1 MFIELSEVARLN
13 VTLGVFVALVLA
25 LFQERI
31 GPEIVM
37 LAGMMLLVAFGVIDL
52 KTALEGFSNTG
63 VIMIAAL
70 YVVGAGLQATGAIQI
85 ISRWMLGKPT
95 PKTGL
100 LRLMAPVAGLSA
112 FMNNTPLVAFL
123 MPVFVQL
130 AKRLRISPSRY
141 LIPLSYASILGGVC
155 TLIGTSTNM
164 VTESIIR
171 DKKMPPMT
179 MFELSVV
186 GVPIAICGLLY
197 MAFVG
202 RRLLPDRQDLLEHIE
217 AHRREYTVEML
228 ATAACPLIGQ
238 TVRQAGLRE
247 LPGLYLYR
255 IERGPETI
263 SPVDPL
269 EKLCVGDV
277 LSFSGI
283 ASTVVDLQKIKG
295 FSPIDHLDPPS
306 LNSLSSNSK
315 LSAMG
320 PMSLDSFEGLPP
332 AAPPKAMERIGRQL
346 CEVVISSTSPLSGKT
361 IRETNF
367 RIHYNASILAVHRS
381 GEKLEQKI
389 GRIELQAGD
398 TLLIDADDDFIRR
411 WRHSPDFIL
420 VSGVEDSAPVAHE
433 RAWVALIIFATV
445 LFGMSYPF
453 SDGPSKPVNA
463 PTAVTTTAGPAAK
476 VSPRHASVFPPES
489 VSVKS
494 AGEKAIAPSSPNPKV
509 SKPRRPFSSA
519 DIPAIVAILGA
530 VAMVFSGCVRGTE
543 ALQSIQLQVILLVG
557 AALGIGKALEVSGAA
572 AYLANSILQTVGSTN
587 PVVILAVIYILT
599 VVLSEF
605 LSNNATAAMMGS
617 LALATAA
624 QMNVN
629 PRPFLIAVTI
639 AASCAFASPI
649 GYQTNLMVLNAG
661 GYKFLD
667 YVKIGLPLNF
677 LCMIIALIVIP
688 LAWTFE
694 LIVAL

>member
-1 MFIELSEVARLN
+1 MFIELSEVAQTN
-13 VTLGVFVALVLA
+13 ITLGVFVAIIIA

-37 LAGMMLLVAFGVIDL
+37 LAGMMILVAFGVIDL
-52 KTALEGFSNTG
+52 KTALEGFANTG

-70 YVVGAGLQATGAIQI
+70 YVVGSGLQATGAIQV
-85 ISRWMLGKPT
+85 ISHWMLGKPT

-100 LRLMAPVAGLSA
+100 LRLMGPVAGLSA
-112 FMNNTPLVAFL
+112 FMNNTPLVAFM

-130 AKRLRISPSRY
+130 AKRLRVSPSRF

-171 DKKMPPMT
+171 DKKLPPMS

-186 GVPIAICGLLY
+186 GVPIAIVGLLY
-197 MAFVG
+197 LAFIG

-217 AHRREYTVEML
+217 THRREYTIEML

-255 IERGPETI
+255 IERGSETI
-263 SPVDPL
+263 TPVDPL
-269 EKLCVGDV
+269 EKLRVGDV

-283 ASTVVDLQKIKG
+283 ASTVVDLQKIRG
-295 FSPIDHLDPPS
+295 FASVDHLDPPS
-306 LNSLSSNSK
+306 QITSLTDSKSAASN
-315 LSAMG
+315 

-332 AAPPKAMERIGRQL
+332 TAPPKAMERIGRQL
-346 CEVVISSTSPLSGKT
+346 CEVVISTTSPLRGKT

-367 RIHYNASILAVHRS
+367 RSRYNASILAVHRS

-389 GRIELQAGD
+389 GKIELQAGD

-433 RAWVALIIFATV
+433 RSWVALVIFATV
-445 LFGMSYPF
+445 LFGMSFPF
-453 SDGPSKPVNA
+453 GDGQSKVA
-463 PTAVTTTAGPAAK
+463 KSSVIATTSPAAK
-476 VSPRHASVFPPES
+476 VSPNLVPAVLPDASSKNIAQPNLGKNAAPP
-489 VSVKS
+489 
-494 AGEKAIAPSSPNPKV
+494 KA
-509 SKPRRPFSSA
+509 SKQKRPFSSA
-519 DIPAIVAILGA
+519 DIPAIFAILGA
-530 VAMVFSGCVRGTE
+530 VAMIFTGCVRGSE
-543 ALQSIQLQVILLVG
+543 ALRSVELQVIVLIG

-572 AYLANSILQTVGSTN
+572 SFIANSILGTVGSTN

-599 VVLSEF
+599 VILSEF

-617 LALATAA
+617 LAIATAA

-661 GYKFLD
+661 GYKFMD
-667 YVKIGLPLNF
+667 YVKVGLPLNF
-677 LCMIIALIVIP
+677 LCMIIALIIIP
-688 LAWTFE
+688 LAWSFE

>member
-1 MFIELSEVARLN
+1 MFIELSEVAQLN
-13 VTLGVFVALVLA
+13 ITLGVFVAIIIA

-37 LAGMMLLVAFGVIDL
+37 LAGLMILVALGVIEL
-52 KTALEGFSNTG
+52 KTALEGFANTG

-95 PKTGL
+95 QNTGL
-100 LRLMAPVAGLSA
+100 LRLTAPVAGLSA

-123 MPVFVQL
+123 MPVFIQL
-130 AKRLRISPSRY
+130 AKRLRVSPSRY

-171 DKKMPPMT
+171 DKKLPPMT

-186 GVPIAICGLLY
+186 GVPIAIVGLLY
-197 MAFVG
+197 LAFVG

-217 AHRREYTVEML
+217 THRREYTVEML

-263 SPVDPL
+263 SPVDPQ
-269 EKLCVGDV
+269 EKLRLGDV

-295 FSPIDHLDPPS
+295 FVPIDHLDPPS
-306 LNSLSSNSK
+306 QITSLTDSK
-315 LSAMG
+315 AAAG
-320 PMSLDSFEGLPP
+320 APMSLDSFEGLPP

-346 CEVVISSTSPLSGKT
+346 CEVVISTTSPLRSKT

-367 RIHYNASILAVHRS
+367 RSHYNASILAVHRS

-433 RAWVALIIFATV
+433 RSWVALTIFAIV
-445 LFGMSYPF
+445 LFGMSFPF
-453 SDGPSKPVNA
+453 GVGQSKSPPPRVVAASAAARPDSVPGSATVKNIERAVHSNPGPGVP
-463 PTAVTTTAGPAAK
+463 
-476 VSPRHASVFPPES
+476 H
-489 VSVKS
+489 
-494 AGEKAIAPSSPNPKV
+494 PKGI
-509 SKPRRPFSSA
+509 KQTRPFSSA
-519 DIPAIVAILGA
+519 DIPAIFAILGA
-530 VAMVFSGCVRGTE
+530 VAMIFTGCVRGSE
-543 ALQSIQLQVILLVG
+543 ALHSIQLQVVLLVG
-557 AALGIGKALEVSGAA
+557 AALGIGKALEMSGAA
-572 AYLANSILQTVGSTN
+572 SYLANSILGAVGSTN
-587 PVVILAVIYILT
+587 PVVILAVIYVLT
-599 VVLSEF
+599 VLLSEF

-661 GYKFLD
+661 GYKFMD
-667 YVKIGLPLNF
+667 YVKVGLPLNF
-677 LCMIIALIVIP
+677 LCMIIALIIIP
-688 LAWTFE
+688 MAWTFE
-694 LIVAL
+694 LLVAL

>member
-1 MFIELSEVARLN
+1 MFIELSEVAQLN
-13 VTLGVFVALVLA
+13 VTLGVFVAIIIA

-37 LAGMMLLVAFGVIDL
+37 LAGVMLLVAFGVIDL
-52 KTALEGFSNTG
+52 RTALEGFANTG

-70 YVVGAGLQATGAIQI
+70 YVVGSGLQATGAIQV
-85 ISRWMLGKPT
+85 ISRAMLGKPT
-95 PKTGL
+95 EKTGL
-100 LRLMAPVAGLSA
+100 LRLMAPVSGLSA

-130 AKRLRISPSRY
+130 AKRLRVSPSRY

-155 TLIGTSTNM
+155 TMIGTSTNM

-171 DKKMPPMT
+171 DKNLPPMT

-186 GVPIAICGLLY
+186 GVPIAIVGLLY

-202 RRLLPDRQDLLEHIE
+202 RRMLPDRQDLLEHIE
-217 AHRREYTVEML
+217 THRREYTIEML

-255 IERGPETI
+255 IERGSETI
-263 SPVDPL
+263 SPVDPH
-269 EKLCVGDV
+269 EKLSVGDV

-295 FSPIDHLDPPS
+295 FVPIDHLDPPS
-306 LNSLSSNSK
+306 HISILTDSKVSINS
-315 LSAMG
+315 

-332 AAPPKAMERIGRQL
+332 VAPPKAMERIGRQL
-346 CEVVISSTSPLSGKT
+346 CEVVISTTSPLRSKT

-367 RIHYNASILAVHRS
+367 RSHYNASILAVHRS

-389 GRIELQAGD
+389 GKIELQAGD
-398 TLLIDADDDFIRR
+398 TLLIDANDDFIRR

-433 RAWVALIIFATV
+433 RSWVALAIFAIV
-445 LFGMSYPF
+445 LFGMSFPF
-453 SDGPSKPVNA
+453 KDHQTKPSQSSIVA
-463 PTAVTTTAGPAAK
+463 TTIPAAK
-476 VSPRHASVFPPES
+476 VAVSPTPAVVVES
-489 VSVKS
+489 TAVKS
-494 AGEKAIAPSSPNPKV
+494 VGPSPPGQNVAPPKAAKA
-509 SKPRRPFSSA
+509 KRPFSSS
-519 DIPAIVAILGA
+519 DIPAIFAILGA
-530 VAMVFSGCVRGTE
+530 VAMIFTGCVRGSE
-543 ALQSIQLQVILLVG
+543 ALRSIELQVILLVG

-572 AYLANSILQTVGSTN
+572 SYIANSILGTVGSTN
-587 PVVILAVIYILT
+587 PVVILAVIYVLT

-661 GYKFLD
+661 GYKFMD
-667 YVKIGLPLNF
+667 YVKVGLPLNF
-677 LCMIIALIVIP
+677 LCMIVALIVIP

-694 LIVAL
+694 LVSAF

>member
-1 MFIELSEVARLN
+1 MFIELSEVAQTN
-13 VTLGVFVALVLA
+13 VTLCVFVGIVIA

-37 LAGMMLLVAFGVIDL
+37 VAGMMILVAFGVIDL
-52 KTALEGFSNTG
+52 KTALEGFANTG

-70 YVVGAGLQATGAIQI
+70 YVVGSGLQATGAIQI

-95 PKTGL
+95 QKTGL
-100 LRLMAPVAGLSA
+100 LRLMSPVAGLSA

-123 MPVFVQL
+123 MPVFIQL
-130 AKRLRISPSRY
+130 AKRLRVSPSRY

-171 DKKMPPMT
+171 DKQLPPMT

-186 GVPIAICGLLY
+186 GVPIAIVGLLY
-197 MAFVG
+197 MAFIG

-217 AHRREYTVEML
+217 THRREYTVEML

-255 IERGPETI
+255 IERGSETI

-269 EKLCVGDV
+269 EKLRVGDV

-295 FSPIDHLDPPS
+295 FAPVDQFDPPS
-306 LNSLSSNSK
+306 QISSLTESKIPSSQ
-315 LSAMG
+315 

-332 AAPPKAMERIGRQL
+332 AAPPKAVERIGRQL
-346 CEVVISSTSPLSGKT
+346 CEVVISSTSPLRNKT

-367 RIHYNASILAVHRS
+367 RSHYNASILAVHRS

-389 GRIELQAGD
+389 GKIELQAGD

-445 LFGMSYPF
+445 LFGMSFPF
-453 SDGPSKPVNA
+453 KDSRPKSTPLVITAAAPVAKTSSPSDAVTHPGASHVPSAGGAAQKPV
-463 PTAVTTTAGPAAK
+463 PPKAVKAK
-476 VSPRHASVFPPES
+476 
-489 VSVKS
+489 
-494 AGEKAIAPSSPNPKV
+494 
-509 SKPRRPFSSA
+509 RPFSNA
-519 DIPAIVAILGA
+519 DIPAIFAILGA
-530 VAMVFSGCVRGTE
+530 VAMVFTGCVRGSE
-543 ALQSIQLQVILLVG
+543 ALRSVELQVIVLVG

-572 AYLANSILQTVGSTN
+572 SYIANSILGTVGSTN
-587 PVVILAVIYILT
+587 PVVILAVIYVLT

-661 GYKFLD
+661 GYKFMD
-667 YVKIGLPLNF
+667 YVKVGLPLNF
-677 LCMIIALIVIP
+677 LCMIIAIIVIP

-694 LIVAL
+694 LIAM

>member
-1 MFIELSEVARLN
+1 MLFNISPDGKLN
-13 VTLGVFVALVLA
+13 VTLAIFGAVVIALL
-25 LFQERI
+25 QEKI

-37 LAGMMLLVAFGVIDL
+37 MAAMMLLVACGVIDL
-52 KTALEGFSNTG
+52 QTALSGFSNTG
-63 VIMIAAL
+63 VIMIGAL
-70 YVVGAGLQATGAIQI
+70 YVVGAGLQSTGAIQI

-95 PKTGL
+95 AKTGL
-100 LRLMAPVAGLSA
+100 LRLMTPVAGLSA
-112 FMNNTPLVAFL
+112 FMNNTPLVAFF

-130 AKRLRISPSRY
+130 AKRLRISPSRF
-141 LIPLSYASILGGVC
+141 LIPLSYAAILGGVC

-171 DKKMPPMT
+171 EKKLPPMT

-186 GVPIAICGLLY
+186 GVPIAIAGLLY
-197 MAFVG
+197 LTLIG
-202 RRLLPDRQDLLEHIE
+202 RRMLPDREDLLEHIE
-217 AHRREYTVEML
+217 HNRREYTIEML
-228 ATAACPLIGQ
+228 ATSACPLIGQ

-255 IERGPETI
+255 IERGSETI
-263 SPVDPL
+263 SPVDPQ
-269 EKLCVGDV
+269 EKLQVDDV

-295 FSPIDHLDPPS
+295 FSPIDHLR
-306 LNSLSSNSK
+306 SSVQP
-315 LSAMG
+315 AG
-320 PMSLDSFEGLPP
+320 TPTPMSLDSYEGLPP
-332 AAPPKAMERIGRQL
+332 VVPPVAAERIGRQL
-346 CEVVISSTSPLSGKT
+346 CEVVISATSPLRNKT

-367 RIHYNASILAVHRS
+367 RSHYNASILAVHRS

-389 GRIELQAGD
+389 GKIELESGD
-398 TLLIDADDDFIRR
+398 TLLIDADEDFIRR
-411 WRHSPDFIL
+411 WRHSQDFIL

-433 RAWVALIIFATV
+433 RAGVALVIFALV
-445 LFGMSYPF
+445 LFGMSFPF
-453 SDGPSKPVNA
+453 PDPPKKVAVPPPPKIAAQSDPARPNSTAEADLHLTTLVKARAQPAQPS
-463 PTAVTTTAGPAAK
+463 
-476 VSPRHASVFPPES
+476 R
-489 VSVKS
+489 
-494 AGEKAIAPSSPNPKV
+494 SSSN
-509 SKPRRPFSSA
+509 A

-530 VAMVFSGCVRGTE
+530 VLMIFTGCVRSSE
-543 ALQSIQLQVILLVG
+543 ALASIQLQVVVLIG

-572 AYLANSILQTVGSTN
+572 SFIANSILGAVGSNN
-587 PVVILAVIYILT
+587 PVVILSVIYFLT

-624 QMNVN
+624 QMNVS

-661 GYKFLD
+661 GYKFTD
-667 YVKIGLPLNF
+667 YVKVGLPLNF
-677 LCMIIALIVIP
+677 ICMIIAIIIIP
-688 LAWTFE
+688 LAWHF
-694 LIVAL
+694 

>member
-1 MFIELSEVARLN
+1 MFIELSEVAQTN
-13 VTLGVFVALVLA
+13 ITLGVFVAIIIA

-37 LAGMMLLVAFGVIDL
+37 LAGMMILVAFGVIDL
-52 KTALEGFSNTG
+52 KTALEGFANTG

-70 YVVGAGLQATGAIQI
+70 YVIGSGLQATGAIQV
-85 ISRWMLGKPT
+85 ISHWMLGKPT

-100 LRLMAPVAGLSA
+100 MRLMAPVAGLSA
-112 FMNNTPLVAFL
+112 FMNNTPLVAFM

-130 AKRLRISPSRY
+130 AKRLRVSPSRF

-171 DKKMPPMT
+171 DKKLPPMS

-186 GVPIAICGLLY
+186 GVPIAIVGLLY
-197 MAFVG
+197 LAFVG

-217 AHRREYTVEML
+217 THRREYTIEML

-255 IERGPETI
+255 IERGSETI
-263 SPVDPL
+263 TPVDPL
-269 EKLCVGDV
+269 EKLRVGDV

-283 ASTVVDLQKIKG
+283 ASTVVDLQKIRG
-295 FSPIDHLDPPS
+295 FAPVDHVDPPS
-306 LNSLSSNSK
+306 QITSLTNSK
-315 LSAMG
+315 IAASH

-332 AAPPKAMERIGRQL
+332 TAPPKAMERIGRQL
-346 CEVVISSTSPLSGKT
+346 CEVVISTTSPLRSKT

-367 RIHYNASILAVHRS
+367 RSHYNASILAVHRS

-389 GRIELQAGD
+389 GKIELQAGD

-433 RAWVALIIFATV
+433 RSWVALVIFATV
-445 LFGMSYPF
+445 LFGMSFPF
-453 SDGPSKPVNA
+453 GDGHSKVA
-463 PTAVTTTAGPAAK
+463 KSSVISTASPTAK
-476 VSPRHASVFPPES
+476 VSPNQVPAILPDGSSKSTAQSNLGKHAAPP
-489 VSVKS
+489 
-494 AGEKAIAPSSPNPKV
+494 KAAKQ
-509 SKPRRPFSSA
+509 KRPFSSA
-519 DIPAIVAILGA
+519 DIPAIFAILGA
-530 VAMVFSGCVRGTE
+530 VAMIFTGCVRGSE
-543 ALQSIQLQVILLVG
+543 ALRSVELQVIVLIG

-572 AYLANSILQTVGSTN
+572 SFIANSILGTVGSTN

-599 VVLSEF
+599 VILSEF

-617 LALATAA
+617 LAIATAT

-661 GYKFLD
+661 GYKFMD
-667 YVKIGLPLNF
+667 YVKVGLPLNF
-677 LCMIIALIVIP
+677 LCMIIALIIIP
-688 LAWTFE
+688 LAWSFE
-694 LIVAL
+694 LIAAL

>member
-1 MFIELSEVARLN
+1 MFIELSEVAQTN
-13 VTLGVFVALVLA
+13 VTLCVFVGIVIA

-37 LAGMMLLVAFGVIDL
+37 VAGMMVLVAFGVIDL
-52 KTALEGFSNTG
+52 KTALEGFANTG

-95 PKTGL
+95 QKTSL
-100 LRLMAPVAGLSA
+100 LRLTAPVAGLSA

-130 AKRLRISPSRY
+130 AKRLRVSPSRY

-171 DKKMPPMT
+171 DKQLEPMT

-186 GVPIAICGLLY
+186 GVPIAVVGLLY
-197 MAFVG
+197 LTFVG
-202 RRLLPDRQDLLEHIE
+202 RRLLPDREDLLEHIE
-217 AHRREYTVEML
+217 THRREYTVEML

-255 IERGPETI
+255 IERGSQTI

-269 EKLCVGDV
+269 EQLRVGDV

-295 FSPIDHLDPPS
+295 FAPVDQFDPPS
-306 LNSLSSNSK
+306 QIISLTDSK
-315 LSAMG
+315 IPASH

-332 AAPPKAMERIGRQL
+332 AAPPKPVERIGRQL
-346 CEVVISSTSPLSGKT
+346 CEVVISTTSPLRCKT

-367 RIHYNASILAVHRS
+367 RSHYNASILAVHRS

-433 RAWVALIIFATV
+433 RSWIALVIFATV
-445 LFGMSYPF
+445 LFGMSFPF
-453 SDGPSKPVNA
+453 GHGHAKPTPPRATTGAATAAMLVPQTDSTIRPAGASVPSSGQA
-463 PTAVTTTAGPAAK
+463 SPAAK
-476 VSPRHASVFPPES
+476 PAPP
-489 VSVKS
+489 
-494 AGEKAIAPSSPNPKV
+494 KAAKA
-509 SKPRRPFSSA
+509 KRPFSNA
-519 DIPAIVAILGA
+519 DIPAIFAILGA
-530 VAMVFSGCVRGTE
+530 VAMIFTGCVRGSE
-543 ALQSIQLQVILLVG
+543 AMRSVELQVIVLVG

-572 AYLANSILQTVGSTN
+572 SFIANTILGAVGSTN
-587 PVVILAVIYILT
+587 PVVILAVIYLLT
-599 VVLSEF
+599 VILSEF

-629 PRPFLIAVTI
+629 PRPFLIAVTV

-661 GYKFLD
+661 GYKFMD
-667 YVKIGLPLNF
+667 YVKIGLPLNVIC
-677 LCMIIALIVIP
+677 LIIAIIVIP
-688 LAWTFE
+688 FAWTFE
-694 LIVAL
+694 LAAL

>member
-1 MFIELSEVARLN
+1 MFIELSEVAQMN
-13 VTLGVFVALVLA
+13 VTLAVFVAIIIA

-37 LAGMMLLVAFGVIDL
+37 LAGMMILVAFGVIDL
-52 KTALEGFSNTG
+52 KTALEGFANTG

-95 PKTGL
+95 QNTSL
-100 LRLMAPVAGLSA
+100 LRLMSPVAGLSA

-123 MPVFVQL
+123 MPAFIQM
-130 AKRLRISPSRY
+130 AKRLRLSPSRF

-164 VTESIIR
+164 VTDSIIR
-171 DKKMPPMT
+171 DKQLPPMS

-186 GVPIAICGLLY
+186 GVPIAIVGLMY
-197 MAFVG
+197 MTFVG

-217 AHRREYTVEML
+217 THRREYTVEML

-263 SPVDPL
+263 TPVDPQ
-269 EKLCVGDV
+269 EKLRVGDV

-283 ASTVVDLQKIKG
+283 ASTVVDLQKIRG
-295 FSPIDHLDPPS
+295 FAPVDHLDPPS
-306 LNSLSSNSK
+306 QITSLTDAK
-315 LSAMG
+315 TTAAT

-346 CEVVISSTSPLSGKT
+346 CEVVISTTSPLRSKT

-367 RIHYNASILAVHRS
+367 RTHYNASILAVHRS

-389 GRIELQAGD
+389 GKIELQAGD
-398 TLLIDADDDFIRR
+398 TLLIDANDDFIRR

-433 RAWVALIIFATV
+433 RSWVALIIFATV
-445 LFGMSYPF
+445 LFGMSFPF
-453 SDGPSKPVNA
+453 GDGTPKAAAQRVVA
-463 PTAVTTTAGPAAK
+463 PPAPAAK
-476 VSPRHASVFPPES
+476 LSPRMAPVFLPENTRDRS
-489 VSVKS
+489 EGELKSGPAPVVQKPVK
-494 AGEKAIAPSSPNPKV
+494 AK
-509 SKPRRPFSSA
+509 RPFSSA

-530 VAMVFSGCVRGTE
+530 VAMIFTGCVRGSE
-543 ALQSIQLQVILLVG
+543 ALQSIQLQVVLLVG

-572 AYLANSILQTVGSTN
+572 SFIANSILGTVGTTN
-587 PVVILAVIYILT
+587 PVIILAVIYLLT

-617 LALATAA
+617 LAIATAA

-661 GYKFLD
+661 GYKFMD
-667 YVKIGLPLNF
+667 YVKVGLPLNF

>member
-1 MFIELSEVARLN
+1 MLFDFAPETKLN
-13 VTLGVFVALVLA
+13 LTLGIFAAVVIA
-25 LFQERI
+25 LFQEKI

-37 LAGMMLLVAFGVIDL
+37 LTAMLVLVACGVIDL
-52 KTALEGFSNTG
+52 QTALNGFSNTG
-63 VIMIAAL
+63 VIMIGAL
-70 YVVGAGLQATGAIQI
+70 YVVGAGLQATGGIQI

-95 PKTGL
+95 AKTGL
-100 LRLMAPVAGLSA
+100 LRLMTPVSGLSA
-112 FMNNTPLVAFL
+112 FMNNTPLVAFFL
-123 MPVFVQL
+123 PVFVQL
-130 AKRLRISPSRY
+130 AKRLRISPSRF
-141 LIPLSYASILGGVC
+141 LIPLSYAAILGGVC

-179 MFELSVV
+179 MFEISIA
-186 GVPIAICGLLY
+186 GVPIAIVGLLY
-197 MAFVG
+197 LAFIG

-217 AHRREYTVEML
+217 SHRREYTIEML
-228 ATAACPLIGQ
+228 VTPSCPLIDQ

-255 IERGPETI
+255 IERGHTTI
-263 SPVDPL
+263 TPVDPQ
-269 EKLCVGDV
+269 EKLQSGDV

-295 FSPIDHLDPPS
+295 FSPIDHLHES
-306 LNSLSSNSK
+306 QLAASQV
-315 LSAMG
+315 

-332 AAPPKAMERIGRQL
+332 VIPPVAVERIGRQL
-346 CEVVISSTSPLSGKT
+346 CEVVISLTSPLRNKT

-367 RIHYNASILAVHRS
+367 RAHYNASILAVHRS

-389 GRIELQAGD
+389 GKIELQSGD

-433 RAWVALIIFATV
+433 RSWVALVIFAMV
-445 LFGMSYPF
+445 LFGMSFPF
-453 SDGPSKPVNA
+453 PNGSSKAALP
-463 PTAVTTTAGPAAK
+463 PAK
-476 VSPRHASVFPPES
+476 VTGLASPIPRIPAVIANVDPNYTVYLATVVQAKAEQAKAPQR
-489 VSVKS
+489 KS
-494 AGEKAIAPSSPNPKV
+494 T
-509 SKPRRPFSSA
+509 SA
-519 DIPAIVAILGA
+519 DIPAIVALLGA
-530 VAMVFSGCVRGTE
+530 VLMILTGCVRASE
-543 ALQSIQLQVILLVG
+543 ALGSIQLQVVVLIG

-572 AYLANSILQTVGSTN
+572 IFLANSILGAVGSNN
-587 PVVILAVIYILT
+587 PVIILAVIYLLT
-599 VVLSEF
+599 VILSEF

-617 LALATAA
+617 LAIATAS
-624 QMNVN
+624 QMHVN

-661 GYKFLD
+661 GYKFMD
-667 YVKIGLPLNF
+667 YVKVGLPLDV
-677 LCMIIALIVIP
+677 LCMIVALLIIP
-688 LAWTFE
+688 LAWSF
-694 LIVAL
+694 

>member
-1 MFIELSEVARLN
+1 MLFDFAPDTKLN
-13 VTLGVFVALVLA
+13 LTLGIFAAVVIA
-25 LFQERI
+25 LFQEKI

-37 LAGMMLLVAFGVIDL
+37 LAAMLILVACGVIDL
-52 KTALEGFSNTG
+52 QTALNGFSNTG
-63 VIMIAAL
+63 VIMIGAL
-70 YVVGAGLQATGAIQI
+70 YVVGAGLQSTGAIQI

-95 PKTGL
+95 AKTAL
-100 LRLMAPVAGLSA
+100 LRMMAPVSGLSA
-112 FMNNTPLVAFL
+112 FMNNTPLVAFF

-130 AKRLRISPSRY
+130 AKRLRISPSRF
-141 LIPLSYASILGGVC
+141 LIPLSYAAILGGVC

-186 GVPIAICGLLY
+186 GVPIAIVGLLY
-197 MAFVG
+197 LAFIG

-217 AHRREYTVEML
+217 AHRREYTIEML
-228 ATAACPLIGQ
+228 VTSACPLIGQ

-255 IERGPETI
+255 IERGYETI
-263 SPVDPL
+263 TPVDPL
-269 EKLCVGDV
+269 EKLQSGDV

-295 FSPIDHLDPPS
+295 FSPIDHLHES
-306 LNSLSSNSK
+306 QLAALT
-315 LSAMG
+315 A

-332 AAPPKAMERIGRQL
+332 VVPPVAMERMGRQL
-346 CEVVISSTSPLSGKT
+346 CEVVISSTSPLRNKT

-367 RIHYNASILAVHRS
+367 RAHYNASILAVHRS

-389 GRIELQAGD
+389 GKIELQSGD

-433 RAWVALIIFATV
+433 RAGVALVIFGLV
-445 LFGMSYPF
+445 LFGMSFPF
-453 SDGPSKPVNA
+453 PD
-463 PTAVTTTAGPAAK
+463 
-476 VSPRHASVFPPES
+476 AS
-489 VSVKS
+489 KS
-494 AGEKAIAPSSPNPKV
+494 APPPANVAGLASPIPRIPAVINNIDKNYTVYLATVIQKKAQEAKAPQRKSN
-509 SKPRRPFSSA
+509 SA
-519 DIPAIVAILGA
+519 DIPAIVALLGA
-530 VAMVFSGCVRGTE
+530 VMMILTGCVRSSE
-543 ALQSIQLQVILLVG
+543 ALGSIQLQVVVLIG

-572 AYLANSILQTVGSTN
+572 IFIANSILDAVGSNN
-587 PVVILAVIYILT
+587 PVVILAVIYVLT
-599 VVLSEF
+599 VILSEF

-617 LALATAA
+617 LAIATAS
-624 QMNVN
+624 QMHVN

-661 GYKFLD
+661 GYKFMD
-667 YVKIGLPLNF
+667 YVKVGLPLDV
-677 LCMIIALIVIP
+677 LCMIVALLIIP
-688 LAWTFE
+688 LAWAF
-694 LIVAL
+694 

>member
-1 MFIELSEVARLN
+1 MFIELSEVAQTN
-13 VTLGVFVALVLA
+13 VTLCVFVGIVIA

-37 LAGMMLLVAFGVIDL
+37 VAGMMILVAFGVIDL
-52 KTALEGFSNTG
+52 KTALEGFANTG

-70 YVVGAGLQATGAIQI
+70 YVVGSGLQATGAIQI

-95 PKTGL
+95 QKTGL
-100 LRLMAPVAGLSA
+100 LRLMSPVAGLSA

-123 MPVFVQL
+123 MPVFIQL
-130 AKRLRISPSRY
+130 AKRLRVSPSRY

-171 DKKMPPMT
+171 DKQLPPMT

-186 GVPIAICGLLY
+186 GVPIAIVGLLY
-197 MAFVG
+197 MAFIG

-217 AHRREYTVEML
+217 THRREYTVEML

-255 IERGPETI
+255 IERGSETI

-269 EKLCVGDV
+269 EKLRVGDV

-295 FSPIDHLDPPS
+295 FAPVDQFDPPS
-306 LNSLSSNSK
+306 QISSLTESKIPSSQ
-315 LSAMG
+315 

-332 AAPPKAMERIGRQL
+332 AAPPKAVERIGRQL
-346 CEVVISSTSPLSGKT
+346 CEVVISSTSPLRNKT

-367 RIHYNASILAVHRS
+367 RSHYNASILAVHRS

-389 GRIELQAGD
+389 GKIELQAGD

-445 LFGMSYPF
+445 LFGMSFPF
-453 SDGPSKPVNA
+453 KDSRPKSTPLVITAAAPVAKTSSPSDAVTHPGASHVPSAGGAAQKPV
-463 PTAVTTTAGPAAK
+463 PPKAVKAK
-476 VSPRHASVFPPES
+476 
-489 VSVKS
+489 
-494 AGEKAIAPSSPNPKV
+494 
-509 SKPRRPFSSA
+509 RPFSNA
-519 DIPAIVAILGA
+519 DIPAIFAILGA
-530 VAMVFSGCVRGTE
+530 VAMVFTGCVRGSE
-543 ALQSIQLQVILLVG
+543 ALRSVELQVIVLVG
-557 AALGIGKALEVSGAA
+557 AALGLGKALEVSGAA
-572 AYLANSILQTVGSTN
+572 SYIANSILGTVGSTN
-587 PVVILAVIYILT
+587 PVVILAVIYVLT

-661 GYKFLD
+661 GYKFMD
-667 YVKIGLPLNF
+667 YVKVGLPLNF
-677 LCMIIALIVIP
+677 LCMIIAIIVIP

-694 LIVAL
+694 LIAM